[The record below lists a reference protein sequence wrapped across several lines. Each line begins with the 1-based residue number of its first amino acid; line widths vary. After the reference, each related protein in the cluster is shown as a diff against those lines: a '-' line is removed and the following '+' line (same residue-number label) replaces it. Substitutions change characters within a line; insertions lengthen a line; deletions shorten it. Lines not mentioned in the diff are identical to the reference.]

1 MESFTDKEGNP
12 RSNLS
17 LIASMYTI
25 IWDGEWSL
33 GLMCAIGNFEILSR
47 PRNEEATES
56 NDEGLVQEGSA

>member
-25 IWDGEWSL
+25 FWDEEGF
-33 GLMCAIGNFEILSR
+33 GLMCATGNFEILSR
-47 PRNEEATES
+47 PRNEEAVES